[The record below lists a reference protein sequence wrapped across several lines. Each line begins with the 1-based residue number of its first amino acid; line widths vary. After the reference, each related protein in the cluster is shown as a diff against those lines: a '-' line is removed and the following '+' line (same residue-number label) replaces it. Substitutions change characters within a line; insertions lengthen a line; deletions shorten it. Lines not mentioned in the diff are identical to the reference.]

1 MYTLIDVTC
10 DSLRHVTPF
19 TLTIWSEGDRS
30 MHTTPCLN
38 YDTAVEIITHDGS
51 LHPSKAQTPANPSLH
66 AIARLLGRQAA
77 MHVRK
82 YRFEGLG
89 RIQIVIREIGIS
101 DDL

>member
-1 MYTLIDVTC
+1 MQ
-10 DSLRHVTPF
+10 
-19 TLTIWSEGDRS
+19 
-30 MHTTPCLN
+30 TTSRLN
-38 YDTAVEIITHDGS
+38 YDMDVEILSHDGS
-51 LHPSKAQTPANPSLH
+51 LPPSKAQSTSNPSLR

-89 RIQIVIREIGIS
+89 RIQIILREAGIS